1 MPRRCC
7 RQSIRI
13 MAISFVLLL
22 ALPSVVSAAE
32 VVDAGANG
40 FTVKISVD
48 IGGTPSEVFRQILN
62 IGDWWNPDHTYSGD
76 AHNLSLEDRVGGCL
90 CEKLPNQGGV
100 RHMEV
105 IFVAPGKTL
114 RLAGALGPLQA
125 LGASGTLSFGLSPS
139 STGTKLD
146 VTYAVSGY
154 VAHGM
159 NAFASPVDATLSDQI
174 NRLKNYV
181 ETGSPTTAQARPKSQ

>member
-1 MPRRCC
+1 MPRRCY

-13 MAISFVLLL
+13 MVISLVLLL
-22 ALPSVVSAAE
+22 ALPSIVSAAD
-32 VVDAGANG
+32 VADADANG

-48 IGGTPSEVFRQILN
+48 IGATPAEVFRQILN

-105 IFVAPGKTL
+105 IFLAPGKAL

-125 LGASGTLSFGLSPS
+125 LGANGTLSFGLSPS

-154 VAHGM
+154 VARGM
-159 NAFASPVDATLSDQI
+159 NTFATPVDATLSDQI

-181 ETGSPTTAQARPKSQ
+181 ETGSPTAAQARPKSQ